1 MKILHYIKIR
11 NFKIFGDEIEVKLD
25 QPSVLIGPNNSGKTS
40 VLQALALW
48 SFGVKSWFQSKGETK
63 ATKNLSSGINRLNL
77 TQLPVQNA
85 RFLWNNTEVRK
96 GSTELIPLEIT
107 IGLEFKGEIHDCMM
121 SFTQQS
127 AEIIYC
133 LPNKAFYENKDL
145 MSFASTININLL
157 YSMSGVA
164 IEEVLLPEGRIN
176 SLIGQGQTSEVLRN
190 LCYMIYE
197 KESKEDWKEMVH
209 LMERLF
215 QVQIQPPKFIVSR
228 GVIELKYKSN
238 DVKNN
243 LDIAM
248 AGRGLQQFLLL
259 FSYLYSHKNSVLLLD
274 EPDAHLEILRQ
285 KTIYTVL
292 KRLTQ
297 KNGNQLIIATHSEV
311 ILNEASDTNLE
322 LILAGE
328 AIHLAEKDPIK
339 KSLREYGIE
348 HYYKAKQKKTILY
361 VEGSTDIDMLKEF
374 ARLINNEV
382 AFDLLDSNLNYYYIQ
397 NIEPENTT
405 ENEIDRDHGYFSS
418 QFKKHFNALRSIVP
432 GFKGIAVLDSDG
444 KQKSTEKD
452 DKFATVYWKR
462 YELENYFIK
471 PQIIDNWMKSSLK
484 IKGTLFEG
492 FEGFFHEAMDSCML
506 EFVFNNNQ
514 QALDDFNSL
523 SPALK
528 DSYWI
533 NITKSIKLS
542 LFFENVLSKYSQLSG
557 QPIPINKGQY
567 YELIQYLPKEQVDI
581 EISNTLDLIIEYLTP
596 NNTGNK
602 SDSTY

>member
-11 NFKIFGDEIEVKLD
+11 NFKIFGDEIEVRLD

-77 TQLPVQNA
+77 NQLPVQNA

-107 IGLEFKGEIHDCMM
+107 VGIEYNGKVHDCLM

-133 LPNKAFYENKDL
+133 LPNKSFYEDKGL
-145 MSFASTININLL
+145 MNFASTINVNLL

-197 KESKEDWKEMVH
+197 KENKEDWREMVR
-209 LMERLF
+209 LLAQLF
-215 QVQIQPPKFIVSR
+215 QVQIQPPKFIISR

-285 KTIYTVL
+285 KTIYTIL

-322 LILAGE
+322 LILVGE
-328 AIHLAEKDPIK
+328 AIHLADKDHIK
-339 KSLREYGIE
+339 KTLRDFGIE

-374 ARLINNEV
+374 ARLINNEA
-382 AFDLLDSNLNYYYIQ
+382 AFDLLDSNLNYYYTQ
-397 NIEPENTT
+397 NTESDNTT
-405 ENEIDRDHGYFSS
+405 ENQIDRDHGYFSTH
-418 QFKKHFNALRSIVP
+418 FKKHFNALKSVVP
-432 GFKGIAVLDSDG
+432 DFKGIAVLDSDA
-444 KQKSTEKD
+444 KQKINEKD

-462 YELENYFIK
+462 YELENYFVK
-471 PQIIDNWMKSSLK
+471 PQVIDNWMKSNLR

-492 FEGFFHEAMDSCML
+492 FEGFFRKAMDTCML

-514 QALDDFNSL
+514 QTLEEFNALT
-523 SPALK
+523 PALK

-533 NITKSIKLS
+533 NNTKNLKLS

-557 QPIPINKGQY
+557 QPIPMNKGQFY
-567 YELIQYLPKEQVDI
+567 DLIQYLPKEQVDP
-581 EISNTLDLIIEYLTP
+581 EIINVLDLIVEYLTP
-596 NNTGNK
+596 NNPVN
-602 SDSTY
+602 STN

>member
-1 MKILHYIKIR
+1 MKILHYVKIR

-107 IGLEFKGEIHDCMM
+107 IGVEYNGMIHDCMM

-133 LPNKAFYENKDL
+133 LPNKTFHENKGL
-145 MSFASTININLL
+145 MSFASTVNVNLL

-190 LCYMIYE
+190 LCYMIFE
-197 KESKEDWKEMVH
+197 KEKKEDWKEMVD
-209 LMERLF
+209 LMKRLF
-215 QVQIQPPKFIVSR
+215 QVEIQPPKFIVSR

-297 KNGNQLIIATHSEV
+297 NNGNQLIIATHSEV

-322 LILAGE
+322 LILVGE
-328 AIHLAEKDPIK
+328 AIHLAEKDSVK
-339 KSLREYGIE
+339 KTLRDFGIE
-348 HYYKAKQKKTILY
+348 HYYKAKQKRTILY
-361 VEGSTDIDMLKEF
+361 VEGTTDVDMLKEF
-374 ARLINNEV
+374 ALLVKNQT
-382 AFDLLDSNLNYYYIQ
+382 AFDLLDSNLNYYYTQ
-397 NIEPENTT
+397 NTESENTT
-405 ENEIDRDHGYFSS
+405 ENEIDRDHGYFSTH
-418 QFKKHFNALRSIVP
+418 FKKHFNALKSVVP
-432 GFKGIAVLDSDG
+432 DFKGIAVLDSDG
-444 KQKSTEKD
+444 KQKTTEKD

-462 YELENYFIK
+462 YELENYFVK
-471 PQIIDNWMKSSLK
+471 PQVIDNWMKNRLN
-484 IKGTLFEG
+484 IRGTLSEIYFR
-492 FEGFFHEAMDSCML
+492 EAMDACML
-506 EFVFNNNQ
+506 EFVFNNNR
-514 QALDDFNSL
+514 QALEEFNAL
-523 SPALK
+523 TPALK

-533 NITKSIKLS
+533 SITKNLKLS
-542 LFFENVLSKYSQLSG
+542 LFFENVLSEYSHRSG
-557 QPIPINKGQY
+557 QYIPINKGQF
-567 YELIQYLPKEQVDI
+567 YELIQYLPKEQVDA
-581 EISNTLDLIIEYLTP
+581 EITNALDLIVEYLTP
-596 NNTGNK
+596 NESEEGTAK
-602 SDSTY
+602 I